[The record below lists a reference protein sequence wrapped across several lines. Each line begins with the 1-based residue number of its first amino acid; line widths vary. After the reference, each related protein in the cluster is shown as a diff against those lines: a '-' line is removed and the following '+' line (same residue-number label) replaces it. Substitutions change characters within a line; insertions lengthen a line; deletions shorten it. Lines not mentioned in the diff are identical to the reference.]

1 MNTNDNVPSLFAT
14 IASLYFTLNAP
25 ALIEPPA
32 SAESPWERGYQFGNR
47 GARLRAA
54 QSALLDLLVTLDPD
68 WKATWDEARKQS
80 EAAVAAARAAHAA
93 DVAAEEVT
101 K

>member
-1 MNTNDNVPSLFAT
+1 MNTQDNVPSLFAT

-32 SAESPWERGYQFGNR
+32 SAESPWERGYVFGNR
-47 GARLRAA
+47 GVRLRAA
-54 QSALLDLLVTLDPD
+54 QTALLDLLVTLDPN
-68 WKATWDEARKQS
+68 WKATWDEAKKQW
-80 EAAVAAARAAHAA
+80 EAAAARAA
-93 DVAAEEVT
+93 DVAAEEVA

>member
-1 MNTNDNVPSLFAT
+1 MNTQDNVPSLFAT
-14 IASLYFTLNAP
+14 IANLYFTLNAP
-25 ALIEPPA
+25 ALVEPPA

-54 QSALLDLLVTLDPD
+54 QSALLDLLVTLDPN
-68 WKATWDEARKQS
+68 WKATWDEAREQC
-80 EAAVAAARAAHAA
+80 AAAAARAARAA